1 MVVRC
6 LMLLN
11 GGKKRRSLGDVTIF
25 LCFGVALNII
35 CLFCY
40 CSNQLWSLWCAAHI
54 AHFGATEMGITSLV
68 AVLSLWILVFLLI
81 VDPFSFPFNFMQIN
95 YISSL
100 FQELCRLSHPIE
112 IIWCSLWCLIHSVR
126 WLNVAAK
133 ILLSFAIYD
142 EWNSADKR
150 HKKQKFERF
159 FAESVHA
166 IFDVWSVIIIIR
178 SPLKGFFSI
187 FAKYDNHRLIEPTQ
201 AVAWMTYA
209 QMNDTHIASHSLQI
223 YGSMRFCNRILICTF
238 I

>member
-1 MVVRC
+1 MQGR
-6 LMLLN
+6 
-11 GGKKRRSLGDVTIF
+11 KRSLGDVTIF

-112 IIWCSLWCLIHSVR
+112 LYGVVFGVWFIQFDDWMLRQIFFFRLRFMMNGIVQTKDTKCKEL
-126 WLNVAAK
+126 K
-133 ILLSFAIYD
+133 D
-142 EWNSADKR
+142 
-150 HKKQKFERF
+150 F

-166 IFDVWSVIIIIR
+166 IFDVWSVIIIIQ

-201 AVAWMTYA
+201 AIAWMTYA
-209 QMNDTHIASHSLQI
+209 QMNDTHIASHSHSLQI
-223 YGSMRFCNRILICTF
+223 YGSMRFCNTILICTF